1 MEGQWT
7 REELVKALDAGDT
20 EKLEALRKANPLGF
34 DLVRMQHD
42 HDKLSGIVVRLVGV
56 IEKHAEYFAE
66 IGVETAISK
75 TLLGESVSALA
86 KTTAMVEKFGNQP
99 APIGRPVAK
108 TLGIPGDRGRAQG
121 AEEDMASRVQK
132 LMEVGGITKEAGREV
147 LLALAQESIKSL

>member
-20 EKLEALRKANPLGF
+20 EKLEDIGKENPLAF
-34 DLVRMQHD
+34 VLVKMQHD
-42 HDKLSGIVVRLVGV
+42 HEKLSRIVTSLVGV
-56 IEKHAEYFAE
+56 LEKHAEYFSE

-75 TLLGESVSALA
+75 ALLGESVSALA

-108 TLGIPGDRGRAQG
+108 TLGIPGDRGRSQG
-121 AEEDMASRVQK
+121 AEEDVASRVQK